1 MITIKYIIYL
11 LEWKRKGR
19 KLEINKEKK
28 IDQVEV
34 QKQMK
39 DKIQQNFIKEV
50 VLQDINIKS
59 NSSTVNIAEINRMS

>member
-50 VLQDINIKS
+50 VLQDIHIKS

>member
-50 VLQDINIKS
+50 VLQDINVKS

>member
-19 KLEINKEKK
+19 KLEINREKK